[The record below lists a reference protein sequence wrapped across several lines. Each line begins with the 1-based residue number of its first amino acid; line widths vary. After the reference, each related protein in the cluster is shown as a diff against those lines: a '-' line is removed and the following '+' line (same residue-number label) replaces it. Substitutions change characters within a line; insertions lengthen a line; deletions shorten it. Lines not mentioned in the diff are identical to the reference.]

1 MSRFLLAGGGTGGH
15 VNPLLALGEL
25 LRDQKHEVIA
35 LGTKEG
41 LESRLVPNRGFELV
55 TIPRLPLPRRLSLD
69 SFSYPFRLAAASF
82 QVARLIRARS
92 IDCVV
97 GFGGYASAP
106 AYLAAWFTRT
116 TLVVHEAN
124 ALAGFA
130 NKLGARLTKFVAV
143 TFPNSNLQGAR
154 VTGMPIREEIVA
166 SASSYDQQQARI
178 ELGLDPMLPTLLVTG
193 GSLGAKSINDSIA
206 ESLGRL
212 NAAGIQVL
220 HIVGDRG
227 KS

>member
-82 QVARLIRARS
+82 QVARLIRRVSNPGWSQTADS
-92 IDCVV
+92 
-97 GFGGYASAP
+97 SLLP
-106 AYLAAWFTRT
+106 
-116 TLVVHEAN
+116 
-124 ALAGFA
+124 
-130 NKLGARLTKFVAV
+130 
-143 TFPNSNLQGAR
+143 FPDFRFLEGC
-154 VTGMPIREEIVA
+154 P
-166 SASSYDQQQARI
+166 
-178 ELGLDPMLPTLLVTG
+178 
-193 GSLGAKSINDSIA
+193 
-206 ESLGRL
+206 
-212 NAAGIQVL
+212 
-220 HIVGDRG
+220 
-227 KS
+227 